1 LRELRLQAAMTVE
14 DVAAR
19 LLCSPSKIS
28 RQETGQ
34 RATSLRDVRDL
45 CAIYGVSDPAEQ
57 DHLMSLA
64 RDAQQRG
71 WWQEYDDLGNRR
83 DYTYIGLE
91 DQAARIS
98 IYHPS
103 SVPAL
108 LQTEDYAGA
117 LIRGMLP
124 RINDNALSER
134 VEARL
139 YRQKRLTAAQPP
151 RFDAFIDEAALRR
164 RVGSAAIMHAQAQQI
179 CQSAELPNVTV
190 RVVPFR
196 MGAHPAM
203 DSTFNFL
210 EFDDPAIPDIVY
222 VEGLIGNIYA
232 ERESDLAGYR
242 ETLHILA
249 SAALSPEVSLDS
261 IRQIGEEFAE
271 AGRQL

>member
-1 LRELRLQAAMTVE
+1 MADANPTFRRRELGLRLRELRLQAAMTVE

-139 YRQKRLTAAQPP
+139 SRQ
-151 RFDAFIDEAALRR
+151 
-164 RVGSAAIMHAQAQQI
+164 S
-179 CQSAELPNVTV
+179 N
-190 RVVPFR
+190 
-196 MGAHPAM
+196 
-203 DSTFNFL
+203 TFNFL
-210 EFDDPAIPDIVY
+210 EFDDPSIPDVVY
-222 VEGLIGNIYA
+222 VEGLVGNIYA
-232 ERESDLAGYR
+232 ERESDLARYR
-242 ETLHILA
+242 EALHILA
-249 SAALSPEVSLDS
+249 SAALSPEASLDS
-261 IRQIGEEFAE
+261 IRQIGNEFAQ
-271 AGRQL
+271 RVLDLQ